1 MLHSTFLTLI
11 TLLIL
16 WVAKSVYMYFKY
28 RKAST
33 MYFEY
38 IESITESGLNREE
51 QFLVMVT
58 STVATIKFLSK
69 MCVGKANKRVVD
81 SMYIGISFA
90 LNLAVSKGIV
100 LPEPVTRLIV
110 FINEVV
116 KERTNNKGASITEL
130 HNKKLSTVLDMKAAA
145 AAVDKFTAKPVGL

>member
-33 MYFEY
+33 KYFEY

-51 QFLVMVT
+51 QFLVMAT
-58 STVATIKFLSK
+58 STVGILKYFSK
-69 MCVGKANKRVVD
+69 MYVGKTTPRVVD
-81 SMYIGISFA
+81 SMYVGISFA

-100 LPEPVTRLIV
+100 FPEPVTRLIV

-130 HNKKLSTVLDMKAAA
+130 HNKKLSSIVDMKAAA
-145 AAVDKFTAKPVGL
+145 EAVDKFTAKPVGL